1 MQTDSVASLE
11 SLIGVNLESMEGFT
25 GTKINQ
31 QLDCGCGK
39 SAECATVQFVDGEIT
54 WTVCEHCRNV

>member
-1 MQTDSVASLE
+1 MENLE
-11 SLIGVNLESMEGFT
+11 GLIPVNLECHEGFT

-39 SAECATVQFVDGEIT
+39 KANVATVQVVDGKIV
-54 WTVCEHCRNV
+54 WCVCEHCA